1 MRDNRVMQMA
11 KSNCTI
17 TCGRCGEQFNSR
29 YGIMDGEVYCPKC
42 YNMYVEKQIAD
53 IKEVSQIRK
62 NRTILRLI
70 CFSIA
75 LALLITSIVL
85 FNKDDSVGLFVLSI
99 VSCALIAIFPFY
111 RDIAA
116 FITNG
121 FNGFVKEEATAVRR
135 KVIYYKNGI
144 IEDHETGPLR
154 ILFFIIDFILV
165 WPCVALLIICVVPR
179 AIIDIVRIK
188 IASNKMNK
196 LFQTMLP
203 PVNGKANAK
212 YNFDVRFVDSYS
224 NVCIE
229 YYMDLMNVKREQA
242 IKALEKDL
250 IVHFKQNVDY
260 LVGYRAFVDHY
271 YGRRNYEGERFV
283 YLDVTMVDPDNTI
296 FEKPKKRKNR

>member
-1 MRDNRVMQMA
+1 
-11 KSNCTI
+11 
-17 TCGRCGEQFNSR
+17 
-29 YGIMDGEVYCPKC
+29 
-42 YNMYVEKQIAD
+42 
-53 IKEVSQIRK
+53 
-62 NRTILRLI
+62 
-70 CFSIA
+70 
-75 LALLITSIVL
+75 LL
-85 FNKDDSVGLFVLSI
+85 
-99 VSCALIAIFPFY
+99 
-111 RDIAA
+111 
-116 FITNG
+116 
-121 FNGFVKEEATAVRR
+121 
-135 KVIYYKNGI
+135 
-144 IEDHETGPLR
+144 
-154 ILFFIIDFILV
+154 FIIDFILV

-212 YNFDVRFVDSYS
+212 YNFDVRFVDSFS

-229 YYMDLMNVKREQA
+229 YYMDLMNVRREQA
-242 IKALEKDL
+242 IKELEKDL

-283 YLDVTMVDPDNTI
+283 FLDVTMVDPDNSI